1 MIGKGRFACVLALGV
16 AIAALLAVS
25 ATAGGKVL
33 RDSIHDE
40 GAFTIESFC
49 DVPGLD
55 VDLQFTL
62 DIEVHGVQKQG
73 PNGLLYLLQ
82 HGIRT
87 EVITNPANGH
97 SVHSFA
103 KVIEKDQ
110 HVTDNG
116 DGTLTILDLATG
128 NAVLYDS
135 SNKAIGRNPGQTV
148 FELLIADNGTPND
161 PADDELLDQQ
171 VVKEST
177 GRSDDFCAAA
187 VPALQ

>member
-16 AIAALLAVS
+16 AIAALHAVS

-49 DVPGLD
+49 DVSGLD
-55 VDLQFTL
+55 VDLQFML
-62 DIEVHGVQKQG
+62 DIEVHGVQKKG
-73 PNGLLYLLQ
+73 PNGVLYLLQ

-103 KVIEKDQ
+103 NVIEKDQ

-116 DGTLTILDLATG
+116 DGTLTILDLATR

-135 SNKAIGRNPGQTV
+135 SKKAIRRNG
-148 FELLIADNGTPND
+148 LLANIPYFTTMSAGLALAD
-161 PADDELLDQQ
+161 ALEASALLQKRSAQ
-171 VVKEST
+171 V
-177 GRSDDFCAAA
+177 RS
-187 VPALQ
+187 LQEWHSRT